1 METLRLTTAGASIF
15 NSGSEQT
22 ALMFKSVKIQLHSDP
37 AHMGTSSLSEMLL
50 RPWMREIARDTTIIT
65 DGQQQQHPPLG
76 LIHDTHVRCTIDP
89 PSRKKDSLA

>member
-22 ALMFKSVKIQLHSDP
+22 ALMFNSVKIQLYLDP
-37 AHMGTSSLSEMLL
+37 AHMGTSSLSGMLL

-65 DGQQQQHPPLG
+65 DGQQQHPPLG